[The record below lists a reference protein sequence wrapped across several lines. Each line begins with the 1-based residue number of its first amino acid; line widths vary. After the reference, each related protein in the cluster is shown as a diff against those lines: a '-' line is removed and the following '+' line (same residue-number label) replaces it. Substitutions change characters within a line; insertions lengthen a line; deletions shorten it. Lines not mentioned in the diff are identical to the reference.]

1 MGQSLC
7 GCVISMYMYVLCR
20 FETSDKFLIQ
30 PTEASQTLVIDRV
43 SRELSIDDGESVV
56 VLKLWGRIA

>member
-20 FETSDKFLIQ
+20 FQSSDKFLIQ

-43 SRELSIDDGESVV
+43 SRELFIDDGESVV
-56 VLKLWGRIA
+56 VL

>member
-1 MGQSLC
+1 
-7 GCVISMYMYVLCR
+7 MYMDVLRR